1 MPHITIKLFPG
12 KTEEQKQQLTN
23 AIVQNF
29 IDLFQYKEEA
39 LSVSIEDVPKSEWK
53 EKVYQPEIID
63 NKEHLYKE
71 PGYQM

>member
-1 MPHITIKLFPG
+1 MPHITIKMFPG
-12 KTEEQKQQLTN
+12 KTEEQKQQLTA

-29 IDLFQYKEEA
+29 IDLFQYNEDA

-71 PGYQM
+71 PGYKM